1 MFTRLVSR
9 IFVACVALSAGWTAC
24 AGTVISQKF
33 QSPTLNREWIYNVY
47 LPDGYDTGALR
58 YPVMYLLHGNGAD
71 QNEWVVSGNMQQT
84 VDQLI
89 KDGQMPPAVVI
100 MPSATTTW
108 YVDRK
113 EMMETALLND
123 LFPEIE
129 AKYRVMKERA
139 GRVIGGESMGGYGSL
154 RFVLKY
160 PELFAAAALI
170 SPAIYNPEPP
180 ETSSA
185 RRVGVFGSER
195 YDPEIWKSL
204 NYPTLLDAFFAK
216 KVTMPI
222 YVGSGDDDD
231 FMIESEAASFY
242 ALWRQR
248 KQPGEFRIYNGP
260 HTFEAFNAQ
269 FPEAIRYIFRFVR
282 RPELVASHGSA
293 ADAH

>member
-1 MFTRLVSR
+1 MRAVSGLV
-9 IFVACVALSAGWTAC
+9 AALAALTAGWTAY
-24 AGTVISQKF
+24 AGTVISQKV
-33 QSPTLNREWIYNVY
+33 QSATLNREWVYNVY
-47 LPDGYDTGALR
+47 LPDGYETGKLR
-58 YPVMYLLHGNGAD
+58 YPMMYLLHGNGAD

-89 KDGQMPPAVVI
+89 KDGQMPPAVIV

-113 EMMETALLND
+113 EMMETAFLKD

-129 AKYRVMKERA
+129 AKFRVMKERT

-160 PELFAAAALI
+160 PEMFAAAALI

-185 RRVGVFGSER
+185 RRVGVFGSDKF
-195 YDPEIWKSL
+195 DPDIWKSL
-204 NYPTLLDAFFAK
+204 NYPALLDGFFAK
-216 KVTMPI
+216 NTTVPL

-231 FMIESEAASFY
+231 FMIEGQAATFY
-242 ALWRQR
+242 ELWRQK
-248 KQPGEFRIYNGP
+248 KQPGELRIYNGP
-260 HTFEAFNAQ
+260 HSFEAFNAQ
-269 FPEAIRYIFRFVR
+269 FPEAVRYIFRYVR
-282 RPELVASHGSA
+282 RPEAVSPQVQ
-293 ADAH
+293 

>member
-1 MFTRLVSR
+1 MHIRPAISGLFTALLT
-9 IFVACVALSAGWTAC
+9 VAASWSASASTI
-24 AGTVISQKF
+24 ISQKL
-33 QSPTLNREWIYNVY
+33 QSPTLNREWVYNVY
-47 LPDGYDTGALR
+47 LPDGYETGKLR

-71 QNEWVVSGNMQQT
+71 QNEWVTLGNMQQT

-89 KDGQMPPAVVI
+89 KDGQMPPAVIV

-113 EMMETALLND
+113 EMMETAFLKD

-129 AKYRVMKERA
+129 AKFRVMKERT

-160 PELFAAAALI
+160 PEMFAAAALI

-185 RRVGVFGSER
+185 RRVGVFGSDTF
-195 YDPEIWKSL
+195 DPEAWKSL
-204 NYPTLLDAFFAK
+204 NYPTLLDGFFAK
-216 KVTMPI
+216 NITMPL

-231 FMIESEAASFY
+231 FMIEGQATTFY
-242 ALWRQR
+242 ELWRQK
-248 KQPGEFRIYNGP
+248 KQPGELRIYNGP
-260 HTFEAFNAQ
+260 HSFEAFNAQ
-269 FPEAIRYIFRFVR
+269 FPEAVRYIFRYVR
-282 RPELVASHGSA
+282 RPEAVSP
-293 ADAH
+293 

>member
-1 MFTRLVSR
+1 MR
-9 IFVACVALSAGWTAC
+9 IASFMGGLIAALVALAAGGNAE
-24 AGTVISQKF
+24 AGTVVSQKF
-33 QSPTLNREWIYNVY
+33 QSPTLNREWVYNVY
-47 LPDGYDTGALR
+47 LPDGYDSGKLR

-89 KDGQMPPAVVI
+89 RDGQMPPAVIV
-100 MPSATTTW
+100 MPSASTTW

-113 EMMETALLND
+113 EPMETAFLKD
-123 LFPEIE
+123 LFPEVE
-129 AKYRVMKERA
+129 SRFRVMKERS

-160 PELFAAAALI
+160 PEMFAAAALI

-185 RRVGVFGSER
+185 RRVGVFGSPQ
-195 YDPEIWKSL
+195 YDTETWKSF
-204 NYPTLLDAFFAK
+204 NYPPLLDAFFAK
-216 KVTMPI
+216 NITMPI

-231 FMIESEAASFY
+231 FMIESQAAQFY
-242 ALWRQR
+242 SLWRQK
-248 KQPGEFRIYNGP
+248 KQPGEFRIYNGA

-269 FPEAIRYIFRFVR
+269 FPEAVRYIFRYVR
-282 RPELVASHGSA
+282 RPEAVSP
-293 ADAH
+293 

>member
-1 MFTRLVSR
+1 MRLLAQ
-9 IFVACVALSAGWTAC
+9 IGGLLTACVAVAASSTVT
-24 AGTVISQKF
+24 AGTIISQKF
-33 QSPTLNREWIYNVY
+33 PSPTLNREWVYNVY
-47 LPDGYDTGALR
+47 LPDGYETDKLR

-71 QNEWVVSGNMQQT
+71 QNEWVVSGNLQQT
-84 VDQLI
+84 IDQLI
-89 KDGQMPPAVVI
+89 KDGQMPPAVIV

-113 EMMETALLND
+113 EMMETAFLKD

-129 AKYRVMKERA
+129 ARFRVMKDRT

-160 PELFAAAALI
+160 PEMFAAAALI

-195 YDPEIWKSL
+195 YDPEIWKSF
-204 NYPTLLDAFFAK
+204 NYPPLLDGFFAK
-216 KVTMPI
+216 NITMPL

-231 FMIESEAASFY
+231 FMIESQAASFY

-248 KQPGEFRIYNGP
+248 RQPGEFRIYNGA

-269 FPEAIRYIFRFVR
+269 FPEAVRYIFRYVR
-282 RPELVASHGSA
+282 RPEAITPQVQ
-293 ADAH
+293 